1 MEGRWRAA
9 EVLAENPQASFRL
22 AGISVEFRIPPLAR
36 AHVDLCTNLQP
47 VISGKGPEL
56 LGVGM
61 VAGRVVRFDTT
72 RGYGFIAP
80 DHGGEDVFL
89 HVNDMLIPESY
100 IRSGT
105 AVEFEIEDGDRGP
118 KASSVQL
125 AKNADGTPV
134 TPPRSAAARQAAGDE
149 TLCDVL
155 DRDEYLRDVTEVLL
169 EAAPSLT
176 GTQIVQLRTALLQFA
191 KGHGWAE
198 G

>member
-1 MEGRWRAA
+1 
-9 EVLAENPQASFRL
+9 
-22 AGISVEFRIPPLAR
+22 
-36 AHVDLCTNLQP
+36 
-47 VISGKGPEL
+47 
-56 LGVGM
+56 M
-61 VAGRVVRFDTT
+61 VTGRVVRFDGA

-105 AVEFEIEDGDRGP
+105 AVEFEIEEGDRGP

-134 TPPRSAAARQAAGDE
+134 TPPLSAAVRQAARDE
-149 TLCDVL
+149 ALCDVL
-155 DRDEYLRDVTEVLL
+155 HRDEFLRDVTEVLL

-176 GTQIVQLRTALLQFA
+176 GAQIVPIRTALLLFA
-191 KGHGWAE
+191 KGHGWIE